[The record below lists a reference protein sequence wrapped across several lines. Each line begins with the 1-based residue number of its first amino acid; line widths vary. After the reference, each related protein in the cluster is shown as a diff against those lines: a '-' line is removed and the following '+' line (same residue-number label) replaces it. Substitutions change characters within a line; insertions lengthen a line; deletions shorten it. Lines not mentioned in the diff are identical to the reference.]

1 MMRVGLSLR
10 PGQPGTKGLLAR
22 YGKQLVRVRYRYD
35 ERTKQ
40 RVKTVELIVERTE
53 WDPDRESRS
62 AGGDTV
68 VAVRVGW
75 QETEV
80 QRKVK
85 AAGGEWDRRARVW
98 RLGRGRVESLGL
110 ESRIVDGAL

>member
-1 MMRVGLSLR
+1 MMRVRVSLR

-22 YGKQLVRVRYRYD
+22 YGKRLVCVRYRYD

-40 RVKTVELIVERTE
+40 RVKTVELIVDQTE
-53 WDPDRESRS
+53 WDRKSRS
-62 AGGDTV
+62 ADGESL

-75 QETEV
+75 QEKEL
-80 QRKVK
+80 QQQVK
-85 AAGGEWDRRARVW
+85 AAGGKWDRRARVW
-98 RLGRGRVESLGL
+98 WLGRGRVESLGL